1 MADKNELLIFVF
13 AALLL
18 GSYFLH
24 TKTELHLLASFE
36 INPKLFQNQL
46 YATQV
51 KI

>member
-1 MADKNELLIFVF
+1 MADRNILFFVF
-13 AALLL
+13 AA

-24 TKTELHLLASFE
+24 MKTELHLLASFE